1 MDLTENALDPIEK
14 TLSPDIFIT
23 GKEIIKEK
31 VKNYLMDTFLRWFI
45 KMGYDKKN
53 IKSIY
58 VIGSSVGYQYTEVSD
73 LDVSVEVDLETE
85 VVKKIW
91 PLLPNGNIIPDT
103 KHPANYYLTV
113 DKSDVEQSDSA
124 YDLQNDRWLKKPSK
138 EKNNVPFSYLT
149 EIAKFFTAGLQNR
162 MAEYEQDKYELE
174 MYKKYSPEKEEFD
187 KKEIDDLI
195 AQKEIEIKADIDALR
210 IAKHVI
216 KAFRNEAFREDDPF
230 EISIDIKVKKPN
242 YSINNLVY
250 KLLEGYGYFEKLSK
264 IFDEVESD
272 KTLDKKTE

>member
-58 VIGSSVGYQYTEVSD
+58 VIGSNVGYQYTEVSD

-103 KHPANYYLTV
+103 KHSANYYLTV

-174 MYKKYSPEKEEFD
+174 MFKKYSPEKEEFD